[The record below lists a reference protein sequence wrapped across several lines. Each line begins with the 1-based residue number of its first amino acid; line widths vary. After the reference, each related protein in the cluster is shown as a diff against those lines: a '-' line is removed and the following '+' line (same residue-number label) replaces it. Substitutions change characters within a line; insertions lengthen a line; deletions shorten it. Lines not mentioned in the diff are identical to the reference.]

1 MPRQYPPPANTVYSV
16 AGLRH
21 GAPARSTM
29 PDETGHEI
37 VPHALGTN
45 CYLCLRAVQELFGDP
60 GRIRTC
66 DHRLRRPVLY
76 PAELRDHTS
85 REAGSFPDANVKFV
99 PLVRPGNLAVIA
111 EILRV

>member
-1 MPRQYPPPANTVYSV
+1 
-16 AGLRH
+16 
-21 GAPARSTM
+21 M
-29 PDETGHEI
+29 PDKAGHEI
-37 VPHALGTN
+37 VTHVLGTF
-45 CYLCLRAVQELFGDP
+45 CYPCLRAVQDFGGDP